1 MAANV
6 AASATMNIQMPSLR
20 EGTPNG
26 DGSCAAVSSATD
38 RQQGK
43 QIEPEDGHEVPIER
57 GRLERRRRKRPSG
70 QPAPYVHQSAEAAQH
85 VQGVQ
90 NREHIEERA
99 ARAARQEQLLRAK

>member
-6 AASATMNIQMPSLR
+6 AESATMNIQMPSLR
-20 EGTPNG
+20 DVTPNG
-26 DGSCAAVSSATD
+26 DGSLTAMSSATD

-43 QIEPEDGHEVPIER
+43 EIEPEDGHEVPIQR
-57 GRLERRRRKRPSG
+57 GRLERRRRQRASG

-90 NREHIEERA
+90 NREHIEGRA
-99 ARAARQEQLLRAK
+99 ARAALQEQLL